1 MNNQN
6 SRHEDVGRI
15 CSGQV
20 ISIDVGDSLLEAAQ
34 RMTYKR
40 VGALTVL
47 DRGTLVG
54 IISEADLVAAIVEHV
69 PFATTCLRAYM
80 TEAPITVSASD
91 EADLAARYMLEHEIG
106 HLPVM
111 ESGEPIGM
119 LSRGDLLAV
128 GATPE
133 PHGGGAA
140 DGQTG

>member
-1 MNNQN
+1 VNDKND
-6 SRHEDVGRI
+6 RYEDVGRI

-20 ISIDVGDSLLEAAQ
+20 ISIDMEESLLDAAQ
-34 RMTYKR
+34 RMASER
-40 VGALTVL
+40 VGALAVL

-111 ESGEPIGM
+111 ESGEPVGM

-140 DGQTG
+140 DGQPG